1 MSDKEDSPLIQK
13 IEEYWDVRPCNIRHS
28 QNELGSIEYFDEVER
43 KRYFAEPH
51 IPHFASFKSWNGKRV
66 LEIGCGIG
74 TDGVN
79 FAKNGAEY
87 YGIELSNNSLN
98 VAKDR
103 FNKLGLRGNFYHQN
117 AEEDLS
123 FLGDG
128 KFDMIY
134 SFGVIH
140 HSPNP
145 SLIINN
151 AYNLL
156 KKGGI
161 LKIMLYATN
170 SWKKLLIDNN
180 LSQYEAQSNCPLA
193 QTYTKEE
200 VKELLNKFQGVEI
213 NQNHIFPYKIPEYI
227 QGKYVKEDWFEQMP
241 NELFAI
247 LKENL
252 GWHLCITAKK

>member
-1 MSDKEDSPLIQK
+1 
-13 IEEYWDVRPCNIRHS
+13 
-28 QNELGSIEYFDEVER
+28 
-43 KRYFAEPH
+43 
-51 IPHFASFKSWNGKRV
+51 
-66 LEIGCGIG
+66 
-74 TDGVN
+74 
-79 FAKNGAEY
+79 
-87 YGIELSNNSLN
+87 
-98 VAKDR
+98 
-103 FNKLGLRGNFYHQN
+103 
-117 AEEDLS
+117 
-123 FLGDG
+123 
-128 KFDMIY
+128 
-134 SFGVIH
+134 
-140 HSPNP
+140 
-145 SLIINN
+145 
-151 AYNLL
+151 
-156 KKGGI
+156 
-161 LKIMLYATN
+161 MLYATN

>member
-1 MSDKEDSPLIQK
+1 MSDKQESPLIQK

-28 QNELGSIEYFDEVER
+28 INELGSIEYFDEVER
-43 KRYFAEPH
+43 KRYFVEPH
-51 IPHFASFKSWNGKRV
+51 IPDFASFESWRGKKV

-87 YGIELSNNSLN
+87 YGIELSNNSLII
-98 VAKDR
+98 AKDR
-103 FNKLGLRGNFYHQN
+103 FKKLGLKGNFYHQN

-123 FLGDG
+123 FLGTEQ
-128 KFDMIY
+128 FDMIY

-145 SLIINN
+145 TLIINN
-151 AYNLL
+151 AHNLL

-170 SWKKLLIDNN
+170 SWKKILIDNN

-200 VKELLNKFQGVEI
+200 VKELLNKFEI
-213 NQNHIFPYKIPEYI
+213 VKIQQNHIFPFKIPEYI
-227 QGKYVKEDWFEQMP
+227 QGEYVKEDWFEKMP
-241 NELFAI
+241 DELFAI